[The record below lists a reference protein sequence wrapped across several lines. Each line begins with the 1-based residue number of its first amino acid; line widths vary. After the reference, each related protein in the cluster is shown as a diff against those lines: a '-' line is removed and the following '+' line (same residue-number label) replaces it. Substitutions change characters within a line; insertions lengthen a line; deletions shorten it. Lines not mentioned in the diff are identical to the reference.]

1 MGSAHPTIS
10 EAQLDESQ
18 AIFTPEASHNAGE
31 EDSAWAS
38 INVSLTAHQCLS
50 LFRHNVELLF
60 RINPL
65 YEVEEWVAKDS
76 DHYYFTGRNLSNNK
90 EIATDLTVTDTEQ
103 GIKIEYTGQLKA
115 NTLFTV
121 EDIPEGAKITL
132 TESYIPIALEEREA
146 RLDEV
151 DKSLVQ
157 WARYLQEYLVMWKRW
172 SWCAPWR
179 WYMQRVW
186 SRMKP
191 SARRITYMLLW
202 ITFAEIIAFLMV
214 FTIFWFEMDKY
225 F

>member
-1 MGSAHPTIS
+1 MAIS

-18 AIFTPEASHNAGE
+18 VVFAPEASGHAGV

-38 INVSLTAHQCLS
+38 INVPLTAHQCLS
-50 LFRHNVELLF
+50 LFHHNIELLF

-65 YEVEEWVAKDS
+65 YEVEEWVAKEDG
-76 DHYYFTGRNLSNNK
+76 HYRFTGQNLSNDK
-90 EIATDLTVTDTEQ
+90 EIVTDLTVTDIEQ
-103 GIKIEYTGQLKA
+103 GIKIEYAGQLKES
-115 NTLFTV
+115 TLFIV

-132 TESYIPIALEEREA
+132 VESYAPIAPEEREA

-151 DKSLVQ
+151 DKSLVP
-157 WARYLQEYLVMWKRW
+157 WARYLQEYLVMWNRW

>member
-1 MGSAHPTIS
+1 MAIS

-18 AIFTPEASHNAGE
+18 AVFAPEASSNAGE

-38 INVSLTAHQCLS
+38 INVPLTAHQCLS
-50 LFRHNVELLF
+50 LFRNNIELLF

-65 YEVEEWVAKDS
+65 YEVEEWAAKGGG
-76 DHYYFTGRNLSNNK
+76 HYRFTGQNLSNKK

-103 GIKIEYTGQLKA
+103 GIKIEYAGQLKES
-115 NTLFTV
+115 TLFTV
-121 EDIPEGAKITL
+121 EDIPEGAKIIF
-132 TESYIPIALEEREA
+132 TESYASIAPEEREA

-151 DKSLVQ
+151 DKSLVP
-157 WARYLQEYLVMWKRW
+157 WARYLQEYLVMWNRW

-179 WYMQRVW
+179 WYMQRFW